1 MKKTFLLTLMAAASW
16 SAPAYA
22 AHTADVPS
30 ADVPSADT
38 LQVTTTPQMH
48 CENCEKKIKSNI
60 RFVKGV
66 KKIETSVP
74 EQKVTI
80 IYNPKKSTYQD
91 FVKAFKKIG
100 YDIAVAPGKK

>member
-1 MKKTFLLTLMAAASW
+1 MW
-16 SAPAYA
+16 SE
-22 AHTADVPS
+22 
-30 ADVPSADT
+30 
-38 LQVTTTPQMH
+38 L
-48 CENCEKKIKSNI
+48 
-60 RFVKGV
+60 F
-66 KKIETSVP
+66 ETSVP

>member
-1 MKKTFLLTLMAAASW
+1 MKQTILLTLMAAASW
-16 SAPAYA
+16 SVSAYA
-22 AHTADVPS
+22 AHTT
-30 ADVPSADT
+30 DVPSADT